1 MHYNSATCSGHKQSK
16 LNNELILIIELTPK
30 ETWIVTC
37 NMPDVG
43 PPLTHIETS
52 VWRRAFENLS
62 TAVMLIDRA
71 GLLRLINPAAEALL
85 ATSANQTLGTP
96 AAMLFGSGKQRI
108 HQALERALE
117 RDHPITEREMDI
129 RFPTGDGIIV
139 DCTMTPTDE
148 PGIGRAVL
156 VELHPIDHMLRI
168 RRDEIRANQQLTTN
182 AVVRG
187 LAHEI
192 NNPLG
197 GIRGAAQLLQRE
209 LADKAQREFTQVIIA
224 EADRLRNLL
233 QRMTGP
239 TTVPQLR
246 RCNVHEITERVHTLA
261 RAEATTTI
269 EFIRDYDPSIPNLRA
284 DPELLIQALLNMV
297 RNAAQAI
304 ADQGVITIRT
314 RTRRQVVIGTKRHRI
329 AAAIQVID
337 TGPGVPP
344 ELVEKLFFPMV
355 TGRPDGTGLGLSIAQ
370 SLVKQHHGIIE
381 FESKPGQTVFT
392 ILLPLDGDQN
402 D

>member
-1 MHYNSATCSGHKQSK
+1 MVK
-16 LNNELILIIELTPK
+16 LLNKLIFITKLTDNEA
-30 ETWIVTC
+30 WSVTC
-37 NMPDVG
+37 TAPDVS
-43 PPLTHIETS
+43 LTIKHNDAS

-71 GLLRLINPAAEALL
+71 GILRLMNPAAEALL
-85 ATSANQTLGTP
+85 ATSANQTIGTP
-96 AAMLFGSGKQRI
+96 ATPLFGSGKQRI
-108 HQALERALE
+108 HQALERAFE

-129 RFPTGDGIIV
+129 RLATGDGIIV
-139 DCTMTPTDE
+139 DCTMTPTEE
-148 PGIGRAVL
+148 PGTGRAVL

-168 RRDEIRANQQLTTN
+168 RRDEVRANQQLTTN

-239 TTVPQLR
+239 TTLPQPR
-246 RCNVHEITERVHTLA
+246 QCNVHEITERVHTLA
-261 RAEATTTI
+261 RAEAITSI
-269 EFIRDYDPSIPNLRA
+269 EFIRDYDPSIPDLRA

-297 RNAAQAI
+297 RNAVQALR
-304 ADQGVITIRT
+304 DQGVITIRT

-329 AAAIQVID
+329 AAAVQVMD
-337 TGPGVPP
+337 TGPGVPT

-392 ILLPLDGDQN
+392 ILLPLDGDHYE
-402 D
+402 